1 MNSKNVV
8 LIGLLASMLLI
19 FFCVYFNAERYYK
32 ELELGNSKTKLTS
45 SAIIDNAEKKIIP
58 IEEFDTDISK
68 EEVVAEE
75 LKDRVEEEEV
85 IKDEETSSFFYS
97 VENGEKIIS
106 GELPL
111 LADGDSLKKF
121 IAACVEENSCKNSVT
136 FLDNG
141 ETLSWKDLVLST
153 IGLFD
158 KVGVENPKISVK
170 EKGIKLEGIFESEEA
185 KNHLFS
191 LLIDY
196 KLQFYKIYDLTTI
209 ASQEK
214 ADVVKENSDNVK
226 ENSDTVKEKSDN
238 VKEKSD
244 NVKEEPK
251 FTIIKDD
258 IEKIQE
264 EISQLLEK
272 KQIHFEK
279 NSGRITSE
287 GKKVLDEL
295 VLALKDPENILLE
308 VQGHTDAGGTKR
320 VNLAISQRRANS
332 VKKYLMSKGLKAENI
347 TAKGFGENKLLLPEN
362 PYSIL
367 NRRVEIYLKRK

>member
-1 MNSKNVV
+1 MNSKNIVSV
-8 LIGLLASMLLI
+8 GLLASMLLI
-19 FFCVYFNAERYYK
+19 FFCVYFNAERYYN

-45 SAIIDNAEKKIIP
+45 SVIIDNAEKKIIP

-68 EEVVAEE
+68 EEAVNEE
-75 LKDRVEEEEV
+75 LKDHVEEEEV
-85 IKDEETSSFFYS
+85 IKDEETSSFSYS

-111 LADGDSLKKF
+111 LADGDSFKKF
-121 IAACVEENSCKNSVT
+121 IAACVEKNSCKNSVT

-141 ETLSWKDLVLST
+141 ETLSWKNLVLST

-158 KVGVENPKISVK
+158 KVGVENAKISVK
-170 EKGIKLEGIFESEEA
+170 DKGIKLEGVFESEEA

-191 LLIDY
+191 LLVEY
-196 KLQFYKIYDLTTI
+196 KLQLYKIYDLTTI

-214 ADVVKENSDNVK
+214 ADVVENSN
-226 ENSDTVKEKSDN
+226 NL
-238 VKEKSD
+238 
-244 NVKEEPK
+244 KEEPR

-258 IEKIQE
+258 IEKMQE
-264 EISQLLEK
+264 KISQLLEK

-279 NSGRITSE
+279 NSGKITSE

-308 VQGHTDAGGTKR
+308 VQGHTDASGKKR
-320 VNLAISQRRANS
+320 VNLTLSQTRASS
-332 VKKYLMSKGLKAENI
+332 VKKYLMTKGLKAENI
-347 TAKGFGENKLLLPEN
+347 TAKGFGEKKLLLPEN

>member
-1 MNSKNVV
+1 M
-8 LIGLLASMLLI
+8 
-19 FFCVYFNAERYYK
+19 
-32 ELELGNSKTKLTS
+32 
-45 SAIIDNAEKKIIP
+45 
-58 IEEFDTDISK
+58 
-68 EEVVAEE
+68 
-75 LKDRVEEEEV
+75 
-85 IKDEETSSFFYS
+85 
-97 VENGEKIIS
+97 
-106 GELPL
+106 
-111 LADGDSLKKF
+111 
-121 IAACVEENSCKNSVT
+121 
-136 FLDNG
+136 
-141 ETLSWKDLVLST
+141 SWKNLVLST

-158 KVGVENPKISVK
+158 KVGVENAKISVK
-170 EKGIKLEGIFESEEA
+170 DKGIKLEGVFESEEA

-191 LLIDY
+191 LLVEY

-214 ADVVKENSDNVK
+214 ADVVKENSN
-226 ENSDTVKEKSDN
+226 NL
-238 VKEKSD
+238 
-244 NVKEEPK
+244 KEEPK

-308 VQGHTDAGGTKR
+308 VQGHTDAGGKKR
-320 VNLAISQRRANS
+320 MNLTLSQMRASS
-332 VKKYLMSKGLKAENI
+332 VKKYLMTKGLKAENI

>member
-1 MNSKNVV
+1 MNSKNIV
-8 LIGLLASMLLI
+8 LVGLLASMLLI
-19 FFCVYFNAERYYK
+19 FFCVYFNAERYYN

-45 SAIIDNAEKKIIP
+45 SVIIDNDNTEKKIIP

-68 EEVVAEE
+68 EEVVNEE

-85 IKDEETSSFFYS
+85 IKDEETSSFSYS

-111 LADGDSLKKF
+111 LADGDSFKKF
-121 IAACVEENSCKNSVT
+121 IAACVEKNSCKNSVT

-141 ETLSWKDLVLST
+141 ETLSWKNLVLST

-158 KVGVENPKISVK
+158 KVGVENAKISVK
-170 EKGIKLEGIFESEEA
+170 DKGIKLEGVFESEEA

-191 LLIDY
+191 LLVEY

-214 ADVVKENSDNVK
+214 ADVVKENA
-226 ENSDTVKEKSDN
+226 
-238 VKEKSD
+238 D

-279 NSGRITSE
+279 SSGRITVE

-308 VQGHTDAGGTKR
+308 VQGHTDAGGKKR
-320 VNLAISQRRANS
+320 MNLTLSQMRASS
-332 VKKYLMSKGLKAENI
+332 VKKYLMTKGLKAENI